1 MGRHNS
7 IAANIASKQAEASGV
22 DMSLLIFTGLV
33 LFVLTFII
41 NALARWIVAR
51 SGPKS

>member
-1 MGRHNS
+1 
-7 IAANIASKQAEASGV
+7 
-22 DMSLLIFTGLV
+22 V

-41 NALARWIVAR
+41 NAIARWIVAR